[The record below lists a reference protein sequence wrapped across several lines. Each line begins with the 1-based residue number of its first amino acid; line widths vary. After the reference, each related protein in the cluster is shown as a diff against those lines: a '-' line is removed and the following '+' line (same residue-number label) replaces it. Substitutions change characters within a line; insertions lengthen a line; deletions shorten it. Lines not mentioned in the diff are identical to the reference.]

1 MTDRTLSKPEHLDA
15 LEFDARGLLPV
26 VVQDSKD
33 GAVLMV
39 AWANREALELTLS
52 EGETHFWSRSRQE
65 IWHKGGTS
73 GNTQQVVSLH
83 ADCDGDT
90 VLVRVKP
97 SGPACHTHE
106 RTCFGASSPPDGSQD
121 LDTSVLQD
129 LWRVLRARAAERPE
143 GSYTSRLLDDENLR
157 IKKLGE
163 ETAELIHAL
172 GQGDE
177 VRVAEEAA
185 DLLYHLMVGLLGS
198 DVSLHRVLDTLRER
212 RT

>member
-1 MTDRTLSKPEHLDA
+1 MTDRTLSKPEHLTA
-15 LEFDARGLLPV
+15 LVFDARSLLPV
-26 VVQDSKD
+26 VVQDACD

-39 AWANREALELTLS
+39 AWANREALELTLRK
-52 EGETHFWSRSRQE
+52 GETHFWSRSRQE

-73 GNTQQVVSLH
+73 GNTQRIVSLH

-90 VLVRVKP
+90 VLARVKP
-97 SGPACHTHE
+97 SGPACHTQD
-106 RTCFGASSPPDGSQD
+106 RTCFGASSGPYEPGD
-121 LDTSVLQD
+121 LDTSVLQE
-129 LWRVLRARAAERPE
+129 LWGVLKTRAKERPE

-177 VRVAEEAA
+177 GRVAEEAA

-198 DVSLHRVLDTLRER
+198 DVSLDRVMETLKER
-212 RT
+212 RA